1 LGTHIVAAEMASR
14 AKTTGRSDD
23 EKAVRARES
32 GAVSSPRSFDVWP
45 APVRPVVALRMQR
58 LVGNQAV
65 QQWLQ
70 NGRSKQIGDGDERA
84 KTTLMA
90 SPVSSV
96 SQPEVVAVEHQVSPD
111 AQPPITAYDGE
122 REKASTSVKG
132 GAAASRALGAGMY
145 GLTFEESV
153 AVTIDATLD
162 KVANTWSPKL
172 ETIVGHFS
180 QQVGLLPG
188 QDEITGPSGNTTK
201 ANHCDQAENLAAL
214 GNVVG
219 NTWYMKKA
227 VKDHEDVHAAHFGPG
242 LKNAAPAITTAI
254 EAASVANGPKMKKA
268 QAIALLKADATFL
281 AEVANAKTLWVA
293 EDDVLLAGDHAA
305 GGPCDKAEHK
315 IVDPMLKKICQHAK
329 KQKWPACASCP

>member
-1 LGTHIVAAEMASR
+1 MVAAETAPR
-14 AKTTGRSDD
+14 AKSVGRSQD
-23 EKAVRARES
+23 EQALQARES
-32 GAVSSPRSFDVWP
+32 GAVASRRSFDVSP
-45 APVRPVVALRMQR
+45 AQVRPLVALRMQR

-65 QQWLQ
+65 QRWLQ
-70 NGRSKQIGDGDERA
+70 DGRSKRIGGEDERA
-84 KTTLMA
+84 KTTLVA
-90 SPVSSV
+90 APAPIV
-96 SQPEVVAVEHQVSPD
+96 SQPVVVAVEHQVSPD
-111 AQPPITAYDGE
+111 ARPATTTHDGE

-132 GAAASRALGAGMY
+132 GAVASHALGAGMY

-153 AVTIDATLD
+153 KVSIDAKLD
-162 KVANTWSPKL
+162 KVTNTWSPKL
-172 ETIVGHFS
+172 EKIVGHFS

-188 QDEITGPSGNTTK
+188 QSEVTGPSGNTTK

-242 LKNAAPAITTAI
+242 LKSAAPAITTAI
-254 EAASVANGPKMKKA
+254 EATSVANGPKMKKA
-268 QAIALLKADATFL
+268 QAIALLKADATFQ

-293 EDDVLLAGDHAA
+293 EDNALLAGDHAA
-305 GGPCDKAEHK
+305 GGPCDTAEHK
-315 IVDPMLKKICQHAK
+315 IVDPMLKKVCQHAK